1 MVSLVLVRT
10 ADAPTRDWFPFTPGE
25 SIMRCLLHLGMLL
38 GGLALAPAGVVRAAE
53 VAGTSP
59 LPPVEALIAQLSD
72 RSFRVREAAG
82 RALEARG
89 EESLP
94 LLRKAAAGADPEN
107 RRRVEVLTQ
116 RIERSVL
123 LAPKYISLV
132 CKNTPICDVLADLSK
147 QTGYQIQWQSNDSVR
162 VTLNLPH
169 ATYWEVMDRLM
180 LDVGCTMNIDE
191 QHGVVFLAQQDTYS
205 PYCFHSGPFR
215 VMALNFSY
223 NRYVNLMNVPRN
235 GIDPNQQNDNLSF
248 AFMVSSEPKVPL
260 AGIGEPR
267 LTKAEDENGQSLL
280 ARNNN
285 EYAVRLYE
293 NGTFRRFELQAQ
305 AVMHK
310 ANKDATKARLIRGKL
325 PVLLLAS
332 QKPEVTIEKIATL
345 KKKQTVT
352 GTTVELEVEDV
363 QEQNKTYAMTVTIK
377 RLGRNPDPDPN
388 WINNVWQRLE
398 LLDAKGR
405 KYQSQI
411 TNFINNSATMIQANF
426 QFMPGTGE
434 IGPAVKLVFNQWV
447 TIPHEVEFEF
457 RDVPLP

>member
-1 MVSLVLVRT
+1 
-10 ADAPTRDWFPFTPGE
+10 
-25 SIMRCLLHLGMLL
+25 MRRLLHIGTLL
-38 GGLALAPAGVVRAAE
+38 GGLVLVHAGVVRAAD

-59 LPPVEALIAQLSD
+59 LPPIEKLIAQLGD
-72 RSFRVREAAG
+72 RNFRVREAAG

-94 LLRKAAAGADPEN
+94 VLRKAAAGADPEI
-107 RRRVEVLTQ
+107 RRRVEVLSQ

-123 LAPKYISLV
+123 LAPKHVSLV
-132 CKNTPICDVLADLSK
+132 CKNTSVKEVVADLAK
-147 QTGYQIQWQSNDSVR
+147 QTGYQIQWQGNDNAR

-169 ATYWEVMDRLM
+169 ATYWEAMDRLM
-180 LDVGCTMNIDE
+180 LDTGCAMNVDD
-191 QHGVVFLAQQDTYS
+191 QHGTIFLNQQETYS
-205 PYCFHSGPFR
+205 PYSCHSGPFR
-215 VMALNFSY
+215 ILALNFSY
-223 NRYVNLMNVPRN
+223 NRYVNLMNLPRN
-235 GIDPNQQNDNLSF
+235 GIDPNQQNENLSF

-280 ARNNN
+280 ARVDN
-285 EYAVRLYE
+285 EYGVRLYD

-305 AVMHK
+305 VAMHK
-310 ANKDATKARLIRGKL
+310 TNKDATKAKLIRGKL
-325 PVLLLAS
+325 PVMLLAS
-332 QKPEVTIEKIATL
+332 TRPEVTVEKIAAL
-345 KKKQTVT
+345 KKKQTFT
-352 GTTVELEVEDV
+352 GSTVELEVEDV
-363 QEQNKTYAMTVTIK
+363 QEQNKTYAMTLTIK

-388 WINNVWQRLE
+388 WVNNVWQRLE

-411 TNFINNSATMIQANF
+411 TNFLNNSATMIQANF

-434 IGPAVKLVFNQWV
+434 IGPPVKLVFNQWV

>member
-1 MVSLVLVRT
+1 MRRLLHIGTVLGGLVLV
-10 ADAPTRDWFPFTPGE
+10 
-25 SIMRCLLHLGMLL
+25 
-38 GGLALAPAGVVRAAE
+38 PAGMVQAADF
-53 VAGTSP
+53 AGTSP
-59 LPPVEALIAQLSD
+59 LPPVETLIAQLGD
-72 RSFRVREAAG
+72 RNFRVREAAG

-94 LLRKAAAGADPEN
+94 LLRKAAAGADPEV

-123 LAPKYISLV
+123 LAPKYVSIV
-132 CKNTPICDVLADLSK
+132 CKNAPVKEVVADISK
-147 QTGYQIQWQSNDSVR
+147 QTGYPIQWQGNDKVR
-162 VTLNLPH
+162 VTLNFPH

-180 LDVGCTMNIDE
+180 LDVGCAMNMDD
-191 QHGVVFLAQQDTYS
+191 QHGAVFLNQQDSYS
-205 PYCFHSGPFR
+205 PYYYHSGPFR

-223 NRYVNLMNVPRN
+223 NRFVNLMNLPRN
-235 GIDPNQQNDNLSF
+235 GIDPNQQGDNLSF
-248 AFMVSSEPKVPL
+248 AFMVTSEPKVPL

-280 ARNNN
+280 LHVDN
-285 EYAVRLYE
+285 EYGVRLYD
-293 NGTFRRFELQAQ
+293 NGIFRRFELQSQVA
-305 AVMHK
+305 MHK
-310 ANKDATKARLIRGKL
+310 TNKDATRAKLIRGKL
-325 PVLLLAS
+325 PVMLLAS
-332 QKPEVTIEKIATL
+332 SRPEVTVEKIAAL
-345 KKKQTVT
+345 KKKQTFT
-352 GTTVELEVEDV
+352 GTTVELDVEDV
-363 QEQNKTYAMTVTIK
+363 QEQNKTYAMTLTIK

-411 TNFINNSATMIQANF
+411 TNFINNSATMIQASF

-434 IGPAVKLVFNQWV
+434 IGPATKLVFNHWV

>member
-1 MVSLVLVRT
+1 
-10 ADAPTRDWFPFTPGE
+10 
-25 SIMRCLLHLGMLL
+25 MRRLLYIGTLL
-38 GGLALAPAGVVRAAE
+38 GGLVLVPAGAVRAAD

-59 LPPVEALIAQLSD
+59 LPPIEKLIAQLGD
-72 RSFRVREAAG
+72 RNFRVREAAG

-94 LLRKAAAGADPEN
+94 VLRKAGAGADPEI

-123 LAPKYISLV
+123 LTPKHVSLV
-132 CKNTPICDVLADLSK
+132 CKNTPVKEVVADLSK
-147 QTGYQIQWQSNDSVR
+147 QTGYQIQWQGNDNAR

-169 ATYWEVMDRLM
+169 ATYWEAMDRLM
-180 LDVGCTMNIDE
+180 LDTGCAMNIDD
-191 QHGVVFLAQQDTYS
+191 QHGAVFLNQQDTYS
-205 PYCFHSGPFR
+205 PYCYHSGPFR
-215 VMALNFSY
+215 ILALNFSY
-223 NRYVNLMNVPRN
+223 NRYVNLMNLPRN
-235 GIDPNQQNDNLSF
+235 GIDPNQQNENLSF

-280 ARNNN
+280 ARIDN
-285 EYAVRLYE
+285 EYGVRLYD

-305 AVMHK
+305 VAMHK
-310 ANKDATKARLIRGKL
+310 TNKDATKARLIRGKL
-325 PVLLLAS
+325 PVMLLAS
-332 QKPEVTIEKIATL
+332 QRPEVTIEKIAAL

-363 QEQNKTYAMTVTIK
+363 QEQNKTYAMTLTIK

-388 WINNVWQRLE
+388 WVNNVWQRLE

-405 KYQSQI
+405 RYQSQI
-411 TNFINNSATMIQANF
+411 TNFLNNSATMIQANF
-426 QFMPGTGE
+426 QFMPGNGE
-434 IGPAVKLVFNQWV
+434 IGPPVKLVFNQWV